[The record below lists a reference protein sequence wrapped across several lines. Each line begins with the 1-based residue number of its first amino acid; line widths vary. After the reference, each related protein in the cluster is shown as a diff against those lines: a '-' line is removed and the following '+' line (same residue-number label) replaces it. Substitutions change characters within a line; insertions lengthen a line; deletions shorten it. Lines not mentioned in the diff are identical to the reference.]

1 MEFLSPLILGYPSRH
16 AFQSALA
23 VFQDRK
29 QAFPVEG
36 VSLDEVC
43 RAIAPY
49 VYQVSKEDCL
59 KLPPKLY
66 RRILCSFSEEQTSLY
81 QAVKTRFLDEINRY
95 GLSDLNMAI
104 FRLFS
109 GLHAVSCGVLPSGF
123 LGVRRLRNRRIDT
136 LFNEL
141 RQFRTSHVIIWANYL
156 ESVAALNEAL
166 PTAFPQIPVYTLH
179 GRVPATERA
188 AKIDL
193 WKKRGGVLVAT
204 QGTGGYGLT
213 LTESHQVFFYSE
225 NWRYALRLQ
234 AEDRCYRIGQKD
246 SVCYVTLQGESR
258 FDERIRSALARK
270 ADALEELKREVRR
283 LNGNRNAIR
292 KLMEHAV

>member
-1 MEFLSPLILGYPSRH
+1 M
-16 AFQSALA
+16 
-23 VFQDRK
+23 
-29 QAFPVEG
+29 
-36 VSLDEVC
+36 
-43 RAIAPY
+43 
-49 VYQVSKEDCL
+49 
-59 KLPPKLY
+59 
-66 RRILCSFSEEQTSLY
+66 CSFSEEQTNLY

-156 ESVAALNEAL
+156 ESIAALNEAL

>member
-1 MEFLSPLILGYPSRH
+1 M
-16 AFQSALA
+16 
-23 VFQDRK
+23 
-29 QAFPVEG
+29 
-36 VSLDEVC
+36 
-43 RAIAPY
+43 
-49 VYQVSKEDCL
+49 
-59 KLPPKLY
+59 
-66 RRILCSFSEEQTSLY
+66 CSFSEEQTSLY

-156 ESVAALNEAL
+156 ESIAALNEAL

-193 WKKRGGVLVAT
+193 WKKEAAYLWRRRGPE
-204 QGTGGYGLT
+204 GTG
-213 LTESHQVFFYSE
+213 
-225 NWRYALRLQ
+225 
-234 AEDRCYRIGQKD
+234 
-246 SVCYVTLQGESR
+246 
-258 FDERIRSALARK
+258 
-270 ADALEELKREVRR
+270 
-283 LNGNRNAIR
+283 
-292 KLMEHAV
+292 